1 MTQIYSVI
9 LCGGTGTRLWPLS
22 RKSYPKQFVPLI
34 GEETLFQGCARRMQ
48 AEADEALH
56 FAAPTILTNSDF
68 RFIVTEQLQ
77 DVGIDPGPVLIEPA
91 GRNTAPAV
99 LAAALHLAE
108 TDPDAVLLVAP
119 SDHVVPD
126 AAAFRQA
133 VAEGAKVVAERGD
146 LVTFGI
152 TPDRA
157 ETGYGY
163 LQLSDK
169 PDGSGAAVALKR
181 FVEKPDAATAQTM
194 LDDGCYLWNAG
205 IFLFAVRDII
215 AAFEAHAP
223 TLMAPVRAA
232 VEKAECDLGF
242 LRLDPAAWEQVEDI
256 SIDYAVMERAD
267 NLSVVPFSAGWS
279 DLGSW
284 SAVQELG
291 EPDANGVATSGNVTA
306 IDCQNALLRSEHPDL
321 ELVGLGVE
329 NIVAIAMNDA
339 VLVADMSRAQDVKL
353 AVTALKGKEAKQ
365 ATALPVDHRPWG
377 HFETLVLGDRFQV
390 KRIVVK
396 PRASLSLQSHHH
408 RAEHWIVVEG
418 TAKVTIDD
426 DVRLVTE
433 NQSVYI
439 PLGAVHRMENPGKVD
454 MALIEVQTGAY
465 LGEDDII
472 RYEDVYARGQ
482 GAKG

>member
-1 MTQIYSVI
+1 MTQIYPVI

-34 GEETLFQGCARRMQ
+34 GEETLFQACARRMC
-48 AEADEALH
+48 AGAGEELS
-56 FAAPTILTNSDF
+56 FGAPTILTNSDF
-68 RFIVTEQLQ
+68 RFIVTEQLAAI
-77 DVGIDPGPVLIEPA
+77 GIDPGPVLIEPA

-108 TDPDAVLLVAP
+108 SDPDALLLVAP

-133 VAEGAKVVAERGD
+133 VAEGARVVAERGD
-146 LVTFGI
+146 LITFGI
-152 TPDRA
+152 TPDRP

-163 LQLSDK
+163 LQLSAK

-194 LDDGCYLWNAG
+194 LDDGSYLWNAG
-205 IFLFAVRDII
+205 IFLFAARDII

-223 TLMAPVRAA
+223 TLIAPVRAA
-232 VEKAECDLGF
+232 VEQAECDLGF
-242 LRLDPAAWEQVEDI
+242 LRLDPEAWEGVEDI
-256 SIDYAVMERAD
+256 SIDYAVMERAE

-291 EPDANGVATSGNVTA
+291 NPDANGVATAGNVTA

-339 VLVADMSRAQDVKL
+339 VLVADMSRAQDVKQ
-353 AVTALKGKEAKQ
+353 AVTALKGKQAKQ

-396 PRASLSLQSHHH
+396 PGASLSLQSHHH

-426 DVRLVTE
+426 NVRLVTE

-454 MALIEVQTGAY
+454 MVLIEVQTGTY

-472 RYEDVYARGQ
+472 RYEDVYARGE